1 MRGTIVITT
10 GTLTNYTMD
19 KFRFIFLSILLQA
32 SMSVSA
38 GYAPTLVQD
47 SLKSLY
53 PSVQAVGWSTDNGY
67 YVAGFQHNGFNT
79 KVWFTPKGNWVMK
92 QTDWQ
97 VMDEAPEAVWHTF
110 SFGPYSTD
118 NVLDVTYVE
127 FPQMKAQVVVQIGI
141 DNSLTEY
148 QLFYL
153 TDGEL
158 INARNVTDMG
168 NILGANTFL

>member
-1 MRGTIVITT
+1 MRGAIVITT
-10 GTLTNYTMD
+10 RTLTNYTMD
-19 KFRFIFLSILLQA
+19 KFRFIFLSIMLQA

-38 GYAPTLVQD
+38 GFAPTLVQD
-47 SLKSLY
+47 SLKMLY
-53 PSVQAVGWSTDNGY
+53 PSADTVGWSTDSRY
-67 YVAGFQHNGFNT
+67 YVASFRHNGFNT
-79 KVWFTPKGNWVMK
+79 KVWFDPKGHWMMR

-127 FPQMKAQVVVQIGI
+127 FPRMKAQVVVQIGI

-153 TDGEL
+153 TNGEL
-158 INARNVTDMG
+158 INARNVTDMS